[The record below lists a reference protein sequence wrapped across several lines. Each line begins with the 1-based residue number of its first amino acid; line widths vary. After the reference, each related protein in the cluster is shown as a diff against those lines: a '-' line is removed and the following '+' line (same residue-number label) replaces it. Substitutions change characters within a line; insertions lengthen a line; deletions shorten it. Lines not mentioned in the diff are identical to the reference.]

1 MIIAG
6 LRVRLANRHLTRA
19 FSMDP
24 VTAALSGAW
33 QQAVGRIQ
41 SQTTVDPS
49 NPDPTAATAATA
61 GTSND
66 NTPPPTQAN
75 GTGAVV
81 NRLV

>member
-1 MIIAG
+1 
-6 LRVRLANRHLTRA
+6 
-19 FSMDP
+19 MDP

-33 QQAVGRIQ
+33 QQAVSRIQ
-41 SQTTVDPS
+41 SQATADPS
-49 NPDPTAATAATA
+49 NPDPTAVAATA

-66 NTPPPTQAN
+66 NTPPPTQVN